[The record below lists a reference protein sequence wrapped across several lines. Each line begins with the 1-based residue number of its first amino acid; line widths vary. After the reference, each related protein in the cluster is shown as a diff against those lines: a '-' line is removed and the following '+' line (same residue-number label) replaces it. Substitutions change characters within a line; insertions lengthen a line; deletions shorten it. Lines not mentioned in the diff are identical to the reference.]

1 MSTVSGVKRVR
12 SRSDIAKQM
21 FKKARMALAARPRIR
36 SAKPGNFEGVR
47 FGVAT
52 SGSSS
57 PEKKVVDIQ
66 VGSTSVVTGTPYILS
81 MLAGIA
87 EGTALAQ
94 RVGAKILLKS
104 LDIEMNIIGN
114 PGANVGLNGY
124 AATPIDIFIVWDK
137 QPDGATPTVG
147 SILVSSTT
155 NLSFGNTTNLDRFV
169 VLRRK
174 TVNLDW
180 VSNMGETWREHVPL
194 ELASRFGDATA
205 SPQTNDIYV
214 MAVSPIAASA
224 TTINAL
230 ISYVARVKFTD
241 A

>member
-1 MSTVSGVKRVR
+1 MSSVSGVKRAR
-12 SRSDIAKQM
+12 SRSDIAKAIM
-21 FKKARMALAARPRIR
+21 KKARLAIAARPRIR
-36 SAKPGNFEGVR
+36 SSKRGSFEGLR

-52 SGSSS
+52 SGSAG

-104 LDIEMNIIGN
+104 MDLEMNIIGA
-114 PGANVGLNGY
+114 PGANAAANY
-124 AATPIDIFIVWDK
+124 ATSVVDIFVIWDK
-137 QPDGATPTVG
+137 QPDGATPSVG
-147 SILVSSTT
+147 SILVSTST
-155 NLSFGNTTNLDRFV
+155 NLTFGNTNNLDRFV
-169 VLRRK
+169 VLRRR
-174 TVNLDW
+174 TVNLDFQQ
-180 VSNMGETWREHVPL
+180 SMSETWREHIPL
-194 ELASRFGDATA
+194 ELACRFGDATA

-214 MAVSPIAASA
+214 VAVSPNSVNAANLTA
-224 TTINAL
+224 A
-230 ISYVARVKFTD
+230 ISYVARMKFTD